1 MKFKLKDRLKLP
13 VLSIQLPR
21 LKDET
26 IREICL
32 VSGCFLFGYGLG
44 LYSDPLKYI
53 FWGWSL
59 MKFSGL
65 VKKVII

>member
-1 MKFKLKDRLKLP
+1 MKSRFREVLKLP
-13 VLSIQLPR
+13 TISIQMIH